1 MSKSTIH
8 LQDILVKITRC
19 SFTFEGTP
27 EELKLAHPLLYAE
40 LQDANETAQ
49 APVPSSITEE
59 NGAKA
64 TGALNIQ
71 AVEAFFKK
79 TPKLSTDQTAVM
91 KHVHAAGDAGI
102 TSSELAKH
110 IGSAE
115 VVKAAMRQFGKRA
128 AHTRGWP
135 EGVTTFIR
143 KWEGKENRYLLRRE
157 FRSLLENGQV
167 TL

>member
-1 MSKSTIH
+1 M
-8 LQDILVKITRC
+8 KITRT

-27 EELKLAHPLLYAE
+27 EELKLAHPLLYAD
-40 LQDANETAQ
+40 LQGTTETAP
-49 APVPSSITEE
+49 APLPSLPEE
-59 NGAKA
+59 DGAKTA
-64 TGALNIQ
+64 EILSSQ
-71 AVEAFFKK
+71 AVDAFFKK
-79 TPKLSTDQTAVM
+79 TPGLSADQRAVM

-110 IGSAE
+110 IGSAD
-115 VVKAAMRQFGKRA
+115 VVRVAMRLFGKRA

-135 EGVTTFIR
+135 KGVTTFIR

-157 FRSLLENGQV
+157 FRSILENGQV